1 MSRHGPI
8 FLGLASNPFKLMV
21 RFRAGE
27 GKPGVFRLQG
37 DAMEMKQEAL
47 S

>member
-1 MSRHGPI
+1 MGGTDL
-8 FLGLASNPFKLMV
+8 LGTLSSNPSKLSV

-27 GKPGVFRLQG
+27 EKHVVFRLQG

-47 S
+47 I